1 MDQIIGQ
8 EIAVL
13 KHPVFFGLLQILKLF
28 EIWMDQTMKKLN
40 TLIWLLFNILI
51 ALLIPSTATMAACPP
66 AQPIDFNAYVYDSII
81 YVGDVDYFSFTLPA
95 SGAVAIYGKMDL
107 GEVMEGTLYNS
118 TCTSVLTTGTLVY
131 PYTYFYFPSL
141 PAGTYVLKVEGHY
154 ISTLGNYWIYIAYED
169 PSPSPEIDVKGNSYS
184 ITDGDMSPQG
194 ADNTLFDYIW
204 GTTHTFTILNTG
216 TAELNLNGTPR
227 VSIGGLHAGDFSVT
241 QQPNSPVAI
250 GGSTMFEV
258 RFQPT
263 GEGLREATISIAN
276 DDNNENPYNF
286 AILGDSSF
294 LILFPEIAIIGN
306 GQEIMDGDL
315 TPESFDDT
323 YFGTVDVNTGTV
335 THTFTID
342 NSGGAELNLTGTPL
356 VNISGAHASDFSVTV
371 QPNTPVAIN
380 GTTLFQVTFTPSAE
394 GLREATISVA
404 NDDSNENPYNFTI
417 AGTGVLSAPEIT
429 LQGNG
434 QEIIDGDTTP
444 DSADDTDFGMAV
456 VAGSAVIHTF
466 TIANSGTAA
475 LNLTGTPIVSVGG
488 IHASDFSVTTQ
499 PSSPVGSGDST
510 TFQVQFAPAA
520 EGLREATVSIAN
532 DDSDE
537 NPYNFAVGG
546 FGALTEVPEI
556 TVSGNGIKILDGDIT
571 PNSADGTDF
580 GTAGVAAGVVS
591 NTFTIANSGLAV
603 LNLTGSPRVSIN
615 GAHASDFSVTMQP
628 SSPVGS
634 GDSTTFQMQFART
647 AEGLREATVSIANDD
662 SDEDPYDFAIRGTG
676 SRINPAIVGGLYYS
690 LALEGG
696 DGSLWAW
703 GYNDY
708 GQLGDGTTMD
718 QHTPVFI
725 GSGYSDVSAEYF
737 HVLALKSNGSLWAWG
752 YNDYGQL
759 GDGTTTNRLVPTFI
773 DSGYIAVSAGHGHSL
788 ALKSDGSL
796 WAWGHNNYG
805 QLGDGTTTDRH
816 TPVFIGSG
824 YSAIAVGS
832 IHNLALKNDGSLW
845 AWGFN
850 SDGRLGDGTTVN
862 KLEPTLIG
870 NGYSAIAAGGKHSL
884 ALKSDGSLW
893 AWGDNYYNQL
903 GDGTNDESVSPRFIE
918 TGYSAIAAG
927 NYYSLALKN
936 DSTLWAW
943 GQNNQGQLGDGTMT
957 NRSTPTFIDTGYNAI
972 GPGRTHSL
980 ALKKDGSLWAW
991 GENFCGALGD
1001 GTTTDRLVP
1010 TLIFSEGFTFSTH
1023 ELVVAIV
1030 GDGSSSVTSEPPGID
1045 CGTEC
1050 RATFSNGSEVSLT
1063 PIAEVGSAFVGWSGA
1078 CSGSEIPCTVTLD
1091 ATKYVTANFIP
1102 QEDTDGDGLSDSLEN
1117 SGCTDPFDTDTD
1129 DDGISDGEEDL
1140 NHNGIVDA
1148 GETSPCNVDSDRDGI
1163 QDGTE
1168 VGLTVADV
1176 ESDTDLNIFVPDQD
1190 PFTVTDPTDYDSD
1203 GDGISDGL
1211 EDENFNGR
1219 VDAGESDPN
1228 SELDSGD
1235 LDLDKDVDGHD
1246 LYLMADELYGVP
1258 FRGDLDN
1265 DGDVD
1270 ANDLR
1275 LFAIRFGRLINL

>member
-510 TFQVQFAPAA
+510 TFQMQFAP
-520 EGLREATVSIAN
+520 
-532 DDSDE
+532 
-537 NPYNFAVGG
+537 
-546 FGALTEVPEI
+546 
-556 TVSGNGIKILDGDIT
+556 
-571 PNSADGTDF
+571 
-580 GTAGVAAGVVS
+580 
-591 NTFTIANSGLAV
+591 
-603 LNLTGSPRVSIN
+603 
-615 GAHASDFSVTMQP
+615 
-628 SSPVGS
+628 
-634 GDSTTFQMQFART
+634 T

-893 AWGDNYYNQL
+893 AWGDNYYGQL